1 MKAKRIILASKSSTR
16 KQRLQMSGFDPI
28 VIVSLCDESTVQEN
42 NPEKLVGILSRMKA
56 EAVSGE
62 CETGDL
68 IIAADTIVSLDDK
81 ILGKPKTKKEAF
93 EMIKSISG
101 RKHNVF
107 TGVTLIYKKKDGDAV
122 DTFVEKTPVK
132 VAEMTNCEIHAY
144 VDSGE
149 PMDKAGGYGIQGI
162 FGKYIPAVEGD
173 AFSVAGLPMART
185 YQHMKNIQGL
195 VKHREVYVKN
205 A

>member
-1 MKAKRIILASKSSTR
+1 
-16 KQRLQMSGFDPI
+16 
-28 VIVSLCDESTVQEN
+28 
-42 NPEKLVGILSRMKA
+42 VGILSKMKA
-56 EAVSGE
+56 DAVSNI

-68 IIAADTIVSLDDK
+68 IIAADTIVALDDK

-101 RKHNVF
+101 RMHNVY
-107 TGVTLIYKKKDGDAV
+107 TGVTLIYKKKDGDV
-122 DTFVEKTPVK
+122 IDTFVEKTPVR
-132 VAEMTNCEIHAY
+132 VASLTNCEIHAY
-144 VDSGE
+144 VDTGE
-149 PMDKAGGYGIQGI
+149 PKDKAGGYGIQGI
-162 FGKYIPAVEGD
+162 FGKYINGVEGD

-195 VKHREVYVKN
+195 VKHREVYIKN